1 MASPRRADL
10 IGVLRKKAEA
20 LEPHL
25 SSPPTRAAHDE
36 LLAQVHLA
44 ENAPGETLA
53 EGRALLAG
61 RNDELRRKRNQM
73 WAAGAGLFA
82 LGATCCFA
90 GNSTPFVVGRLVGCM
105 GGLGV
110 FVAGSM
116 KDDQIGRNRRVS
128 GFLQRWEND
137 FPRMTGAAPA
147 GGGTLLRSTLTLA
160 APENMK
166 SELLEVMDATEAYL
180 ASQPPEGSV
189 QAALD
194 QVRGDRFRVSA
205 RPGASLEEMR
215 QLARADTVRAKKLSK
230 QLLVVAG
237 LGFAAGFAGVY
248 LHQSFV
254 TLPGVLVGL
263 VTGVKAGM
271 LGDNE
276 GRNNYLIGTLDRWEL
291 QLDGL
296 KNVARAGQD
305 VQDLAQGLQTSAGS
319 VQEKDGHV
327 VLGGIRVPVRVRSQ
341 SRVNSSVEK

>member
-1 MASPRRADL
+1 MASPRRADV

-20 LEPHL
+20 LEGHL

-36 LLAQVHLA
+36 LLAQVRLA
-44 ENAPGETLA
+44 EGAPGETLA
-53 EGRALLAG
+53 EGQQILAQ
-61 RNDELRRKRNQM
+61 RNDELRRKRNRL

-105 GGLGV
+105 GGVGV

-128 GFLQRWEND
+128 GFLKHWENE
-137 FPRMTGAAPA
+137 FPKMTAAAPA

-166 SELLEVMDATEAYL
+166 SELLEVMNATEAYL
-180 ASQPPEGSV
+180 AAQPPEGSV

-194 QVRGDRFRVSA
+194 QVRGDRFRVSD

-215 QLARADTVRAKKLSK
+215 QLARADTIRAKKLSK
-230 QLLVVAG
+230 QLLVLAG
-237 LGFAAGFAGVY
+237 VGFAAGFAGIF
-248 LHQSFV
+248 LHQSLLTV
-254 TLPGVLVGL
+254 PGVLVGM
-263 VTGVKAGM
+263 VTGVKSGM

-276 GRNNYLIGTLDRWEL
+276 GRNNALIGTLNRWEL

-296 KNVARAGQD
+296 KNVARAGQE
-305 VQDLAQGLQTSAGS
+305 VQGLADGLQSRTAA
-319 VQEKDGHV
+319 VEEKDGHV

-341 SRVNSSVEK
+341 LLNSSVEK